1 MSLPML
7 TRRKQLALLVIMV
20 TGSNKVKAKAIRR
33 QRFLEHHHPSSPGA
47 AGTLR
52 LLVELLC
59 SALQQPDLSSLSN

>member
-1 MSLPML
+1 M
-7 TRRKQLALLVIMV
+7 LLVIMV

-33 QRFLEHHHPSSPGA
+33 QRFLKHHHPPSSGA
-47 AGTLR
+47 AGTLH